1 MIASG
6 IVVPFLQT
14 AGTWSVQFGPWNLPP
29 QAWMPATALIGAL
42 ALRTRARAL
51 AGRAASPSTDSS
63 EEA

>member
-6 IVVPFLQT
+6 IIVPLLQA
-14 AGTWSVQFGPWNLPP
+14 AGSWSVQFGPWNLPP

-51 AGRAASPSTDSS
+51 AGRGVSPGTDGC
-63 EEA
+63 EDD